1 MKKLT
6 FILFTFTV
14 TFWIISCSGTGSS
27 EQESSETDSVST
39 EMTSAKVYFISPNDG
54 DTVSSPLMIDM
65 GLEGMEIDPAGE
77 VKEGMGHHHLVI
89 NGSHIQEGVVVPT
102 DSVHIHYGL
111 GQIRDTVE
119 LAPGNYT
126 LTLQFADGFHQSY
139 GKPLSSTINVVVKD
153 NNL

>member
-1 MKKLT
+1 
-6 FILFTFTV
+6 
-14 TFWIISCSGTGSS
+14 
-27 EQESSETDSVST
+27 
-39 EMTSAKVYFISPNDG
+39 
-54 DTVSSPLMIDM
+54 MIDM

-153 NNL
+153 NNQ